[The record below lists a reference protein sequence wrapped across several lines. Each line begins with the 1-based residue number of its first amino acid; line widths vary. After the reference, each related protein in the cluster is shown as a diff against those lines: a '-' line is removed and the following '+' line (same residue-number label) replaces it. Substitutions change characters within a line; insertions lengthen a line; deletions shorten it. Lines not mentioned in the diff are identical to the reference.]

1 MLCVI
6 LLFIVEICLL
16 ANEKSLRSILTATY
30 YSTVFLNPNLV
41 VPKSVSIL
49 EFLWELQKNME
60 PVSRLPETG
69 LIDLGYDLNFEIKNK
84 KNSELILISRQSW
97 EPLP

>member
-1 MLCVI
+1 M
-6 LLFIVEICLL
+6 L